1 MKAIDKVR
9 EIASVLKEK
18 NIDYPEKLSQ
28 DLVCK
33 ILKIDRVKLY
43 TENPDIDEK
52 SLESINFMVNRLI
65 LNEPFQ
71 YILGEIDFYNIK
83 VKVGDGVLIPRPE
96 TEILVDEVIKRKEDI
111 IKIGINIL
119 DICTGSGCIAIALA
133 KNIPDC
139 RVYASDIS
147 EKAIFYAKENKILNN
162 VDNVYFVS
170 GDLFKPFKSNSF
182 ACITA
187 NPPYIGKEEM
197 NSLPP
202 QIREYEPRIALDGGK
217 EGLQFY
223 RRIIKEV
230 KKYILK
236 NGLIFLELG
245 INQAKHVSNMAKN
258 EGLEI
263 VDTVRDLAGIARV
276 MILKRN

>member
-1 MKAIDKVR
+1 VKAIDKVR
-9 EIASVLKEK
+9 EIAAVLKEK
-18 NIDYPEKLSQ
+18 KLDYPEKLSQ

-43 TENPDIDEK
+43 TENPDINEE
-52 SLESINFMVNRLI
+52 SLESINSMVNRLL

-71 YILGEIDFYNIK
+71 YILGEVDFYNIK
-83 VKVGDGVLIPRPE
+83 VRVGEGVLIPRPE
-96 TEILVDEVIKRKEDI
+96 TEILVDEVIKRKEYI
-111 IKIGINIL
+111 MKIGRNIL

-139 RVYASDIS
+139 KVYASDIS
-147 EKAIFYAKENKILNN
+147 EKAIFYAKENKILNS

-170 GDLFKPFKSNSF
+170 GDLFKPFKLDSF

-187 NPPYIGKEEM
+187 NPPYISKDEI

-202 QIREYEPRIALDGGK
+202 NIRKYEPGIALNGGK

-223 RRIIKEV
+223 KRIIKEV

-245 INQAKHVSNMAKN
+245 INQAKYVCNMAEN
-258 EGLEI
+258 EGLDI
-263 VDTVRDLAGIARV
+263 VDAVKDLAGIERV
-276 MILKRN
+276 MILKRG

>member
-9 EIASVLKEK
+9 EIAAVLKEK
-18 NIDYPEKLSQ
+18 KLDYPEKLSQ

-43 TENPDIDEK
+43 TENPDINEE
-52 SLESINFMVNRLI
+52 SLESINSMVNRLL

-71 YILGEIDFYNIK
+71 YILGEVNFYNIK
-83 VKVGDGVLIPRPE
+83 VRVGEGVLIPRPE

-111 IKIGINIL
+111 MKIGSNIL

-139 RVYASDIS
+139 RVYACDIS
-147 EKAIFYAKENKILNN
+147 EKAIFYAKENKILNS

-170 GDLFKPFKSNSF
+170 GDLFKPFKLDSF

-187 NPPYIGKEEM
+187 NPPYISKDEI
-197 NSLPP
+197 NLLPP
-202 QIREYEPRIALDGGK
+202 NIREYEPEIALNGGK

-236 NGLIFLELG
+236 NGLIFLESG
-245 INQAKHVSNMAKN
+245 INQAKYVGNMAEN

-263 VDTVRDLAGIARV
+263 VDTVKDLAGIERV
-276 MILKRN
+276 VILTRG